1 MSIKGYLTNLIN
13 GNTGTPSNLKF
24 GEYVVKLGA
33 KRKDGKVITRQVPFG
48 ISGPSAATISQLDE
62 AAVIM
67 AGRIAKLSEGVEFGI
82 YKKLGKYRNDETPT
96 TLACK
101 ATQWGSV
108 IMSNDPRVEDPD
120 AVGPYPLQA
129 KSDKLFVP
137 WLDDE
142 TSRQDMKLTV
152 KAPIPVGG
160 NNFYLATS
168 RFVDSQKT
176 AIEVFPLSFVQGV
189 QTKCYNTVANFDLVN
204 DDTDEVFGTDGTAS
218 EKFTPVVSGSD
229 DQGS

>member
-1 MSIKGYLTNLIN
+1 MPDFDFNYAIQNRGKRHDYFTSCLPWPQKGPSVNLPLGSSAPVKSG
-13 GNTGTPSNLKF
+13 GNLVSNAIDLQSSAGGF
-24 GEYVVKLGA
+24 PRLNLGA
-33 KRKDGKVITRQVPFG
+33 TVPLNVTQASAVTRQVSFG
-48 ISGPSAATISQLDE
+48 ISGPAVATIAQLDE

-67 AGRIAKLSEGVEFGI
+67 AGRIGKLSEGVEFGI

-108 IMSNDPRVEDPD
+108 IMSNDPRVEDAD
-120 AVGPYPLQA
+120 AIGPYPLQA

-152 KAPIPVGG
+152 KAPVTVRG

-168 RFVDSQKT
+168 RLVDSQKP
-176 AIEVFPLSFVQGV
+176 AIEVFPLAFV
-189 QTKCYNTVANFDLVN
+189 
-204 DDTDEVFGTDGTAS
+204 S
-218 EKFTPVVSGSD
+218 
-229 DQGS
+229 